1 MEEEVVT
8 IMEGIVI
15 AVAVTPTTAVTV
27 MEGVVAV
34 EEETTVSMETWCAKR
49 GCEQNISTDYCNGW
63 YLD

>member
-34 EEETTVSMETWCAKR
+34 QEETTVSMETALV
-49 GCEQNISTDYCNGW
+49 CEAW
-63 YLD
+63 M

>member
-15 AVAVTPTTAVTV
+15 AVAVTPTTAVTE

-34 EEETTVSMETWCAKR
+34 QEETTVSMETALVREAWM
-49 GCEQNISTDYCNGW
+49 
-63 YLD
+63 